1 VRRVG
6 PTDHETLGRELQGL
20 GRLSRHSLAERWS
33 ALYGAP
39 PPPRTSRSL
48 MIRAVAY
55 KMQERAFGGLTS
67 STRRLLAGDAPSA
80 RSNVPSREARP
91 GTVLLREWQ
100 GVTHQVTVI
109 ENGVLYRGERH
120 RSLSAVARVI
130 TGSRWSGPLFFGLKA
145 NHDQGYV
152 PHPSMRHLHP

>member
-1 VRRVG
+1 MKRRLHGDHDGVG
-6 PTDHETLGRELQGL
+6 QELNGL
-20 GRLSRHSLAERWS
+20 IRLSRHSLAERWEMFF
-33 ALYGAP
+33 GAS

-55 KMQERAFGGLTS
+55 KMQERAFGPLKPA
-67 STRRLLAGDAPSA
+67 TRRLLAREPETVQRSA
-80 RSNVPSREARP
+80 VTPTREGRP

-100 GVTHQVTVI
+100 GVSHQVTI
-109 ENGVLYRGERH
+109 LEDGVLYRGQCY

-145 NHDQGYV
+145 KRHDRG
-152 PHPSMRHLHP
+152 